1 MCWESDPQPTTQ
13 KTKLLLS
20 RVSSEASQIDCGWWA
35 LFILSLAVS
44 NKTWHHTGIETLT
57 DYRFK
62 FGRSALLEGGL
73 AINPS
78 GCARCEAKCRTS
90 WRRAPRP
97 LHTTAMPH
105 LPAPP
110 PGTDQPVCPYTKQ
123 FIHTKSSQ
131 YKKMKMEWRNNVY
144 LAR

>member
-1 MCWESDPQPTTQ
+1 MW
-13 KTKLLLS
+13 
-20 RVSSEASQIDCGWWA
+20 VSVSAS
-35 LFILSLAVS
+35 
-44 NKTWHHTGIETLT
+44 GIETLT

-73 AINPS
+73 CVNPS
-78 GCARCEAKCRTS
+78 GAARGEARGRT
-90 WRRAPRP
+90 WRRTARAP
-97 LHTTAMPH
+97 HTAAAPH

-110 PGTDQPVCPYTKQ
+110 PGADPPGAVCPYTKQ

-144 LAR
+144 LARLHYFF